1 MPTAKGA
8 DWEKYKKEF
17 ADDEVEEKKITPLSD
32 EDIQV
37 LKTYGAAPYA
47 SALKKLEKQI
57 KEKQTSVND
66 KIGVKESDTGLAPP
80 HLWDVAA
87 DRQRMSEE
95 QPLQV
100 ARCTKIIQDEKNSEK
115 SKYVINVKQIAKFVV
130 QLGERVSPTD
140 IEEGMRVGVDR
151 NKYQI
156 LLPLPPKIDASVTM
170 MTVEE
175 KPDVTYGDVGGCKE
189 QVEKL
194 REVVE
199 MPLLSPERF
208 VNLGIDPPKGALLYG
223 PPGTGKTLCA
233 RAVANRTDA
242 TFIRVIGS
250 ELVQKYVGEGA
261 RMVRELFE
269 MARTKKACIIFFDE
283 IDAIGGARFDDG
295 AGGDNEVQRTMLELI
310 TQLDGFDARGNIKVM
325 FATNRPSTLDPALMR
340 PGRIDRKIEFSL
352 PDLEGRANILRIH
365 AKSMSVDRD
374 IRWELISRLCPN
386 STGAELRSV
395 CTEAGM
401 FAIRARRKVATEK
414 DFLSAV
420 DKVIKG
426 NLKFNSTATY
436 MQCHLDRGALGHQV
450 RKTQQASYRRPI
462 YGTMRRDLAALIAA
476 VGLASASQTVFSIH
490 DDIDAFPQYN
500 IVFSPTPISSSEA
513 ADLLEP
519 PQASNDAESAAIP
532 LEYTRLLLHS
542 TPHLCSIPRPPVA
555 ERNLTSEAIHKAS
568 LAVELSRANTHG
580 WELLSPLGGS
590 CLYYTSGWWSY
601 KFCYNDSIT
610 QFHAAPPQPGR
621 PQFPPVRDPRTPQFV
636 LGRARKIPGQDSKTH
651 GKFYDDGSN
660 DRPEGGSDIEL
671 RGSKEDSDYYEED
684 LQGNLQDNGDN
695 RYLAHKMKS
704 GTLCD
709 LTMRPREIEIQY
721 HCLATSTSD
730 RIAWIKEVT
739 TCSYLMVVNTPRL
752 CTDVAFQPQ
761 PPAESH
767 EIVCKPIIGE
777 AGTDSSATDTA
788 PQEPA
793 RSGEAE
799 AGATSSNAADI
810 LKSLAKEN
818 AKDKPLVIGG
828 TVVGGGEYFPA
839 ADPPLLKPPPFWKA
853 ASRAKKPIMI
863 AKSDTKVTAGSG
875 KGGNAAAEA
884 DGSPDPKK
892 LTAAVNARLETDGKV
907 AIEILAHGVGQSD
920 SYHMMND
927 EGLKAIGMSPKVV
940 QGLAEKLRKA
950 AGPKAW
956 TLALVEGEG
965 VDGREVRGVID
976 AAGVEVEGAGEE
988 GWEDDVKEW
997 AWDEVEKLI
1006 FGEEAEDKTK
1016 EWKEQVQ
1023 KSKKTGKSEKGEG

>member
-1 MPTAKGA
+1 
-8 DWEKYKKEF
+8 
-17 ADDEVEEKKITPLSD
+17 
-32 EDIQV
+32 
-37 LKTYGAAPYA
+37 
-47 SALKKLEKQI
+47 
-57 KEKQTSVND
+57 
-66 KIGVKESDTGLAPP
+66 
-80 HLWDVAA
+80 
-87 DRQRMSEE
+87 
-95 QPLQV
+95 
-100 ARCTKIIQDEKNSEK
+100 
-115 SKYVINVKQIAKFVV
+115 
-130 QLGERVSPTD
+130 
-140 IEEGMRVGVDR
+140 
-151 NKYQI
+151 
-156 LLPLPPKIDASVTM
+156 
-170 MTVEE
+170 
-175 KPDVTYGDVGGCKE
+175 
-189 QVEKL
+189 
-194 REVVE
+194 
-199 MPLLSPERF
+199 
-208 VNLGIDPPKGALLYG
+208 
-223 PPGTGKTLCA
+223 
-233 RAVANRTDA
+233 
-242 TFIRVIGS
+242 
-250 ELVQKYVGEGA
+250 
-261 RMVRELFE
+261 
-269 MARTKKACIIFFDE
+269 
-283 IDAIGGARFDDG
+283 
-295 AGGDNEVQRTMLELI
+295 
-310 TQLDGFDARGNIKVM
+310 
-325 FATNRPSTLDPALMR
+325 
-340 PGRIDRKIEFSL
+340 
-352 PDLEGRANILRIH
+352 
-365 AKSMSVDRD
+365 
-374 IRWELISRLCPN
+374 
-386 STGAELRSV
+386 
-395 CTEAGM
+395 
-401 FAIRARRKVATEK
+401 
-414 DFLSAV
+414 
-420 DKVIKG
+420 
-426 NLKFNSTATY
+426 
-436 MQCHLDRGALGHQV
+436 
-450 RKTQQASYRRPI
+450 
-462 YGTMRRDLAALIAA
+462 
-476 VGLASASQTVFSIH
+476 
-490 DDIDAFPQYN
+490 
-500 IVFSPTPISSSEA
+500 
-513 ADLLEP
+513 
-519 PQASNDAESAAIP
+519 
-532 LEYTRLLLHS
+532 
-542 TPHLCSIPRPPVA
+542 
-555 ERNLTSEAIHKAS
+555 
-568 LAVELSRANTHG
+568 
-580 WELLSPLGGS
+580 
-590 CLYYTSGWWSY
+590 
-601 KFCYNDSIT
+601 
-610 QFHAAPPQPGR
+610 
-621 PQFPPVRDPRTPQFV
+621 VRDPRTPQFV

-660 DRPEGGSDIEL
+660 DRPNGGSDIEL

-767 EIVCKPIIGE
+767 EILCKPIIGE

-818 AKDKPLVIGG
+818 DKVKPLVIGG

-839 ADPPLLKPPPFWKA
+839 ADPPLLKPPPFWNA

-1023 KSKKTGKSEKGEG
+1023 KSKKTGKSEKGEGKGKVEQQDDGTDEEEGSEEVYYKDEL